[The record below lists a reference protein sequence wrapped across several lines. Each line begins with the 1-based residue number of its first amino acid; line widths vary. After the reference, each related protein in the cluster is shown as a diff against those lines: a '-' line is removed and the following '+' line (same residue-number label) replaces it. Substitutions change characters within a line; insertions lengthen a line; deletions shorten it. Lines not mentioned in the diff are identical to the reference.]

1 MCYIIAKEI
10 DGIIK
15 MVHKMENIMK
25 NESINDSELQNL
37 IKFISSKYSQK
48 EIDWYLSLVSF
59 RDSEN
64 NTEIRILSNS
74 YAN

>member
-1 MCYIIAKEI
+1 
-10 DGIIK
+10 
-15 MVHKMENIMK
+15 MK
-25 NESINDSELQNL
+25 REAIHDSELQSL
-37 IKFISSKYSQK
+37 RKFISSKYSQQ

-64 NTEIRILSNS
+64 NTEIRILNNS